1 MRPPLLERYRD
12 RLPLSPDT
20 HIVTLGEGGTP
31 LVLAERLSER
41 FGVELWLKL
50 EGLNPTGSFKDRG
63 MTLAVTKAVEEGAG
77 GVVCAST
84 GNTAASCAAYAAR
97 AGIEAVILFPE
108 GAVTASKLA
117 QAAVVGARLEPVS
130 GDYAAAFAA
139 APRLA
144 DERNYAVVQST
155 NPYRLQGQKT
165 AAFELVEQ
173 LGGPPD
179 VLALPY
185 GGGGNTSAYA
195 LGFAELDEG
204 WPRFHPTQ
212 ASQRADTVASA
223 IRITEPYHVE
233 EVDDALARSGGSI
246 VTVSEQELVHAWRS
260 LAVEEGVFCEPASAA
275 GVAAVAAGAAGPG
288 ERVVC
293 VITGHGL
300 KDPEAVARLAELG
313 LAA

>member
-12 RLPLSPDT
+12 SLPLSPDT
-20 HIVTLGEGGTP
+20 RIVTLGEGGTP

-41 FGVELWLKL
+41 IGVELWLKL

-63 MTLAVTKAVEEGAG
+63 MTLAVTKAVEEGAR

-117 QAAVVGARLEPVS
+117 QAAVVGARLEPVT
-130 GDYAAAFAA
+130 GGYAAAFAE

-144 DERNYAVVQST
+144 AARGYVVVQST
-155 NPYRLQGQKT
+155 NPYRLHGQKT

-173 LGGPPD
+173 LGAPPD

-185 GGGGNTSAYA
+185 GGGGNTASYA
-195 LGFAELDEG
+195 LGFAELDQG

-212 ASQRADTVASA
+212 AAQRADTVASA
-223 IRITEPYHVE
+223 IRITEPYHVD
-233 EVDDALARSGGSI
+233 EVEDALAQSGGSI
-246 VTVSEQELVHAWRS
+246 VTVSEQEIVQAWRS